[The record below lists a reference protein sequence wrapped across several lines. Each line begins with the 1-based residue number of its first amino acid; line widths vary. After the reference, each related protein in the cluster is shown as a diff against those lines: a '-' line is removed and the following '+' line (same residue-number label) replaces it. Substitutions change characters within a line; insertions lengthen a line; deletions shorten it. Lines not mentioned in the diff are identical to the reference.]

1 MKNLKSQYHNDK
13 WNGYEVV
20 QLPIKDLFQ
29 SVPAAAKV
37 RGKEFYKPLK
47 EDIAKNGLRFPIMV
61 VHSTRGELIKQKERY
76 KDKMCELPFWLTD
89 DKFIKLYTVWGG
101 SNRLSIARELGY
113 DTIDCVVIEDFN
125 KARNMQALHRKPY
138 QGKYY

>member
-1 MKNLKSQYHNDK
+1 
-13 WNGYEVV
+13 
-20 QLPIKDLFQ
+20 
-29 SVPAAAKV
+29 
-37 RGKEFYKPLK
+37 
-47 EDIAKNGLRFPIMV
+47 MV